1 MIINEVLQIKN
12 EKITV
17 TKFRIVLISQV
28 VRRGRDMKLN
38 EFKDLVEL
46 RTKIASVIPYTLGL
60 LYTIYNYGKIDIKT
74 SLVFFLSM
82 IAIDMATT
90 AINNYTDFK
99 HSKHREGY
107 NFKVHNVITR
117 ESLNLKTIKV
127 VIILLLLIGAVM
139 GLYLV
144 TLTDY
149 IVLLIGIM
157 GFAIGVS
164 YSFGPI
170 PISRTPLGEIISG
183 ILMGGAI
190 FFTSIYINTLD
201 VQMISINF
209 IFSRMIVN
217 IMIVDILKIISASIP
232 LIIMISNIMLAN
244 NLCDM
249 ESDLENNRYTLPIF
263 IGKENAIRLFKIGY
277 ILVYLIVLLNY
288 GLGIYPSAALLAL
301 ISMPK
306 VFKNTKSFAMMQTKK
321 DTFKLSVNNF
331 TLISITLIIGFVCQI
346 LIDRIG

>member
-1 MIINEVLQIKN
+1 M
-12 EKITV
+12 
-17 TKFRIVLISQV
+17 R
-28 VRRGRDMKLN
+28 LN
-38 EFKDLVEL
+38 DFKDLVEL
-46 RTKIASVIPYTLGL
+46 RTKTASVIPYILGL
-60 LYTIYNYGKIDIKT
+60 LYTVYNYGKIDIRN
-74 SLVFFLSM
+74 SIVFFISV

-99 HSKHREGY
+99 NSKHREGY

-117 ESLNLKTIKV
+117 ESLNLKTIKM
-127 VIILLLLIGAVM
+127 VIILLLMIGAVM

-149 IVLLIGIM
+149 IVLFIGIL
-157 GFAIGVS
+157 GFAVGVC

-170 PISRTPLGEIISG
+170 PISRTPFGEIFSG
-183 ILMGGAI
+183 LLMGGAI
-190 FFTSIYINTLD
+190 FFTSVYINTLD
-201 VQMISINF
+201 IQLISISF

-217 IMIVDILKIISASIP
+217 VMVLDILKIIFASLP

-249 ESDLENNRYTLPIF
+249 ESDLENNRYTLPIL
-263 IGKENAIRLFKIGY
+263 IGKDKGIQLFKIGY
-277 ILVYLIVLLNY
+277 IVVYLIVLLNY
-288 GLGIYPSAALLAL
+288 GLGIYPSAALLVL
-301 ISMPK
+301 ISMSK
-306 VFKNTKSFAMMQTKK
+306 VFNNSKSFAMMQSKK
-321 DTFKLSVNNF
+321 NTFKLAVNNF